1 MVMFNTLE
9 ERVGEVIMSP
19 ENETKNMIQNIEHS
33 QDCINPEIKIEYVT
47 INSRNDTYGTKK
59 KIIAGC
65 ACGSKISIDTADTSS
80 NISYSSSSEDKEALS
95 YY

>member
-9 ERVGEVIMSP
+9 DRVSEVIMSQ
-19 ENETKNMIQNIEHS
+19 ENETKNMTQNMEHT

-47 INSRNDTYGTKK
+47 INSRNESYDTKK

-65 ACGSKISIDTADTSS
+65 ACGSKISIDTADTGSQ
-80 NISYSSSSEDKEALS
+80 YSGSAENKEALS